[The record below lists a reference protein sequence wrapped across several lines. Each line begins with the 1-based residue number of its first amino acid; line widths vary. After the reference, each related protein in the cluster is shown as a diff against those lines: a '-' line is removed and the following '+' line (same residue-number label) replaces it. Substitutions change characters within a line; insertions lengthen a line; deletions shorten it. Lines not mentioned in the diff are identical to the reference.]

1 MSILIDTHVFLWAA
15 GVDGRLSDSARMLLE
30 DPDLPIFFSVASAWE
45 IAIKWSKGR
54 LDLPGTP
61 AEVTRNVIAAA
72 GLLQLAVSMRDACAV
87 AELPFHHKDPFDRLL
102 VAQAR
107 SNGLKLMT
115 ADPML
120 EKYDVDVIALWLNE
134 DDE

>member
-15 GVDGRLSDSARMLLE
+15 GIDGRLSDSSTKLLAE
-30 DPDLPIFFSVASAWE
+30 AGQPIFFSAASAWE

-54 LDLPGTP
+54 LTLPATP
-61 AEVTRNVIAAA
+61 AEVVRNVVSAA
-72 GLLQLAVSMRDACAV
+72 GMTQLSITLKDATAVG
-87 AELPFHHKDPFDRLL
+87 ELPFHHKDPFDRLL

-107 SNGLKLMT
+107 AHGLRLMT

-120 EKYDVDVIALWLNE
+120 EKYDVDVIGLWLD

>member
-15 GVDGRLSDSARMLLE
+15 GVGGRLSDGAKTLLR
-30 DPDLPIFFSVASAWE
+30 DPKLPIFFSAASAWE

-54 LDLPGTP
+54 LDLPARP
-61 AEVTRNVIAAA
+61 AEVIQNVVALS
-72 GLLQLAVSMRDACAV
+72 GLSQLAVNIRDVVAV
-87 AELPFHHKDPFDRLL
+87 ADLPFHHKDPFDRLL

-107 SNGLKLMT
+107 VNGLRLMT
-115 ADPML
+115 ADPIL

>member
-15 GVDGRLSDSARMLLE
+15 GVDGRLPPGVRELLE
-30 DPDLPIFFSVASAWE
+30 DPDIPIFLSAVTAWE

-54 LDLPGTP
+54 LDLPLTP
-61 AEVTRNVIAAA
+61 AEVVKETIAAA
-72 GLLQLAVSMRDACAV
+72 GLTQLTVTIRDACAV
-87 AELPFHHKDPFDRLL
+87 GELPFHHKDPFDRLL

-107 SNGLKLMT
+107 TNGLRLMT
-115 ADPML
+115 SNAIIGR
-120 EKYDVDVIALWLNE
+120 YDVDVIALWLN

>member
-15 GVDGRLSDSARMLLE
+15 GVDGRLPPGVRELLE
-30 DPDLPIFFSVASAWE
+30 DPDIPIFLSAVSAWE

-54 LDLPGTP
+54 LDLPLTP
-61 AEVTRNVIAAA
+61 AELVKETVAAA
-72 GLLQLAVSMRDACAV
+72 GLTQLTVTIREACAV
-87 AELPFHHKDPFDRLL
+87 GELPLHHKDPFDRLL

-107 SNGLKLMT
+107 TNGLRLMT
-115 ADPML
+115 SNSIIGR
-120 EKYDVDVIALWLNE
+120 YDVDVIALWLD

>member
-15 GVDGRLSDSARMLLE
+15 GVDGRLPPGVRELLE
-30 DPDLPIFFSVASAWE
+30 DPDIPIFLSAVTAWE

-54 LDLPGTP
+54 LDLPLTP
-61 AEVTRNVIAAA
+61 AEVVKETIAAA
-72 GLLQLAVSMRDACAV
+72 GLTQLTVTIRDACAV
-87 AELPFHHKDPFDRLL
+87 GELPFHHKDPFDRLL

-107 SNGLKLMT
+107 TNGLRLMT
-115 ADPML
+115 SNAIIGR
-120 EKYDVDVIALWLNE
+120 YDLDVIALWLN

>member
-15 GVDGRLSDSARMLLE
+15 GIGSRLSESAKRLLE
-30 DPDLPIFFSVASAWE
+30 DPDEPVLLSAASAWE

-54 LDLPGTP
+54 LTLPVSPDDLI
-61 AEVTRNVIAAA
+61 ANVLSRA
-72 GLLQLAVSMRDACAV
+72 GISQLAVSIRDACAV
-87 AELPFHHKDPFDRLL
+87 GDLPLHHKDPFDRLL

-107 SNGLKLMT
+107 GNGLRLMT
-115 ADPML
+115 ADPIL
-120 EKYDVDVIALWLNE
+120 EKYDVDLIALWMDD

>member
-15 GVDGRLSDSARMLLE
+15 GIGGRLSESSKALLD
-30 DPDLPIFFSVASAWE
+30 DPAQPIFFSAASAWE
-45 IAIKWSKGR
+45 IAIKWSKDR
-54 LDLPGTP
+54 LTLPAQP
-61 AEVTRNVIAAA
+61 AEVIDNVVSAA
-72 GLLQLAVSMRDACAV
+72 GMSQLSITLRDASAV
-87 AELPFHHKDPFDRLL
+87 ATLPFHHKDPFDRLL

-107 SNGLKLMT
+107 FHGLRLMT

-120 EKYDVDVIALWLNE
+120 ERYDVDVIALWLDD

>member
-15 GVDGRLSDSARMLLE
+15 GVDGRLTRAARELLE
-30 DPDLPIFFSVASAWE
+30 DPEIPIFLSAASAWE

-54 LDLPGTP
+54 LDLPAVP
-61 AEVTRNVIAAA
+61 AELVRETVAAA
-72 GLLQLAVSMRDACAV
+72 GISQLMISVRDVCAV
-87 AELPFHHKDPFDRLL
+87 GDLPFHHKDPFDRLL

-107 SNGLKLMT
+107 TNGLRLMT
-115 ADPML
+115 ADPIL
-120 EKYDVDVIALWLNE
+120 EKYDVDVIALWLDE